1 MQKKLISGL
10 FWVLLAN
17 LLVKPFWI
25 LGIDVGVQN
34 AVGVEM
40 YGFYFTIFNISYIFN
55 IILDLGITNFN
66 TRNIAQHPRLIAKHL
81 PALLSIKLML
91 LLLYLAVTFSV
102 GLIKGFSSTQF
113 LMLAILS
120 FNQFLSSLILY
131 LRSNFEALLLFKWDS
146 LLSILDRVL
155 MIIICG
161 FMLWGP
167 IFSIDTNA
175 SSPAV
180 GRFTIFH
187 FALAQTVAYLI
198 TAAIALTVLIRQI
211 KHKFSILTSHF
222 SIFNFHWNWPFTIA
236 ILKQSLPFALLVL
249 LMATYN
255 RIDPILLEQLSPDS
269 SGNFNAG
276 IYAGAF
282 KLLDALTMI
291 AYLVSVPL
299 LPIYS
304 KMTKESAIQ
313 NPQSK
318 KGKQKSAIQNPKSA
332 IQNPQSKIQNSVLST
347 RSTETNEISETTL
360 SMFSL
365 IMVFAIT
372 AACTLSALGH
382 DLMALF
388 YNTNIDNYTAV
399 FRILIFCIIPISFTY
414 IFGTLLTAGGYLRQ
428 LNIFAACSLVANIAV
443 NIILIPRL
451 GAVGSAWAGL
461 TAQSLMAVA
470 QLIAATV
477 IFKIGFSKGYIIK
490 LLLFSLSVIALTR
503 CTPYMSWWL
512 SLIVCTVAAI
522 AMALLL
528 KLINLKEII
537 ITIKSK

>member
-175 SSPAV
+175 SSPVV

-211 KHKFSILTSHF
+211 KHKFSILNSHF

-304 KMTKESAIQ
+304 KMTKE
-313 NPQSK
+313 
-318 KGKQKSAIQNPKSA
+318 SA

-528 KLINLKEII
+528 KLINIREII
-537 ITIKSK
+537 KTIKN